1 MIDKTRW
8 ASDAATAYGEEGR
21 AVAPE
26 DVPLFA
32 GVPPDR
38 LHAAIVIRDFTAGT
52 LIFRQDDPTSGL
64 WVILSGRVA
73 VERLGP
79 DGGVYTTGVWQPGEL
94 IGIAGLWDG
103 SGYPASARA
112 LDNPTTLLWMDRG
125 RFLTLHRQI
134 PAFAEAVS
142 RALASRLR
150 YIQETVADTRGRP
163 TAVQLA
169 LILAT
174 LCDRTGPDIAL
185 THEDLAH
192 MLGAKRET
200 VTRCLTEFRHQ
211 GWVDSHYGHLTVRD
225 SDALRRLATEGLA

>member
-1 MIDKTRW
+1 M
-8 ASDAATAYGEEGR
+8 
-21 AVAPE
+21 APE

-32 GVPPDR
+32 GIPPDR
-38 LHAAIVIRDFTAGT
+38 LRSAVVVRDFTAGT
-52 LIFRQDDPTSGL
+52 PIFRQDDPTSGL
-64 WVILSGRVA
+64 WAILSGRVA

-79 DGGVYTTGVWQPGEL
+79 DGGVYTTGVWQPGEV

-103 SGYPASARA
+103 SGYPASARS
-112 LDNPTTLLWMDRG
+112 LDNPTTLLWMERR
-125 RFLTLHRQI
+125 RFLTLHREV

-169 LILAT
+169 VILST
-174 LCDRTGPDIAL
+174 LCERTGSDIAL

-192 MLGAKRET
+192 MVGAKRET

-211 GWVDSHYGHLTVRD
+211 GWVDSHYGRLTVRD
-225 SDALRRLATEGLA
+225 PGALRRFAAEGGI